1 MDQPRTRRLLII
13 LSIVSLVV
21 LLAAGGALLYLTRI
35 QAPPTPLAVGGPPPP
50 DILTPPASLDELAA
64 RYPQIAELLKDPS
77 LSSAYKDFL
86 LAYQQGGISAA
97 EELARERGLL
107 DQKRQVR
114 ITLVIDSPENTAAV
128 AAEMDKFGIVVEGT
142 YQDLIDIAVPM
153 RLIEQFAK
161 ADDPSQLFA
170 QLAGMQHII
179 KLRMPMPNRTGQ
191 GASSSEAVETTGA
204 AAWHQAGFTG
214 KGVKVGV
221 LDLGF
226 DDYKRLLGKALPESV
241 TVKSFVSGQDVD
253 QSDEIHGTA
262 CAEIVHAMAPD
273 AELYLAY
280 YNGSETGLGR
290 AVEWLVSQNV
300 HIISHSANGLVGPM
314 DGTGSQSR
322 LVDEVASKGILWVN
336 SSGNYATEHYGF
348 TFNDEK
354 GDGKHVFPDGDQAML
369 YNPPSEDARI
379 ILNWDDWGRDSTEDY
394 DLYLYDS
401 SGKLV
406 AASEESQQ
414 GEPGDRPVEAIRMS
428 APKQKS
434 YYIVIVAKQ
443 ITRPAVFNLFA
454 LDSKL
459 GYYSAEY
466 SLGTPGD
473 ARGALTVGAI
483 AWRTSRLESFSS
495 QGPTMDNRLKP
506 EITAPDG
513 VTTQSYRPR
522 AFNGTSASTPHV
534 AGAAALV
541 MSRFPDQK
549 AADVAA
555 FLASNSVDLGPS
567 GPDAA
572 YGRGRLQLP
581 PPTQAQ
587 PQPAQPQPPVIVTVQ
602 PVGPQPIGPQPGPGQ
617 ETGAGATTGVLACL
631 SLLVC
636 GGAVGSL
643 GGLALLLVLARPKPR
658 PVPASPHV
666 SGGPAP
672 LEPAIKP
679 GPRPQPPVQPIAA
692 LALVGVTGQ
701 RITLQ
706 MGKNTV
712 GRTPEN
718 DIHLDDPQV
727 SRRHAEITWDGVR
740 CTVADLGSSNGTFVN
755 NRRLTP
761 NLPESICPGDR
772 VVFGTSSAWMVTAV

>member
-1 MDQPRTRRLLII
+1 
-13 LSIVSLVV
+13 
-21 LLAAGGALLYLTRI
+21 
-35 QAPPTPLAVGGPPPP
+35 
-50 DILTPPASLDELAA
+50 
-64 RYPQIAELLKDPS
+64 
-77 LSSAYKDFL
+77 LSSCACRCP
-86 LAYQQGGISAA
+86 I
-97 EELARERGLL
+97 
-107 DQKRQVR
+107 
-114 ITLVIDSPENTAAV
+114 
-128 AAEMDKFGIVVEGT
+128 
-142 YQDLIDIAVPM
+142 
-153 RLIEQFAK
+153 
-161 ADDPSQLFA
+161 
-170 QLAGMQHII
+170 
-179 KLRMPMPNRTGQ
+179 
-191 GASSSEAVETTGA
+191 
-204 AAWHQAGFTG
+204 
-214 KGVKVGV
+214 
-221 LDLGF
+221 DLGF
-226 DDYKRLLGKALPESV
+226 DDYKRLLGKTLPERV
-241 TVKSFVSGQDVD
+241 TAKSFVSGHDVD

-322 LVDEVASKGILWVN
+322 LVDGVASKGILWVN
-336 SSGNYATEHYGF
+336 SSGNYATEHYTF
-348 TFNDEK
+348 TFDDEK
-354 GDGKHVFPDGDQAML
+354 GDGKHVFPDGAQALL

-379 ILNWDDWGRDSTEDY
+379 VLNWDDWGHDSTEDY

-414 GEPGDRPVEAIRMS
+414 GQPGDRPVEAIRMS

-434 YYIVIVAKQ
+434 YYIVIIAKQ

-454 LDSKL
+454 LDSRL
-459 GYYSAEY
+459 GYTSPEY

-541 MSRFPDQK
+541 MSRFPDLK

-555 FLASNSVDLGPS
+555 FLASNAVDLGPS

-581 PPTQAQ
+581 PVTQAQ

-602 PVGPQPIGPQPGPGQ
+602 PVGAQPGPGQ
-617 ETGAGATTGVLACL
+617 GTGAGATTGVLACL

-658 PVPASPHV
+658 PVPAPPFVSGGASPHV
-666 SGGPAP
+666 PGVPLRPAVQP
-672 LEPAIKP
+672 SV
-679 GPRPQPPVQPIAA
+679 RPQPPAPPMTA
-692 LALVGVTGQ
+692 LALVGMAGQ
-701 RITLQ
+701 RITLR
-706 MGKNTV
+706 MGKSTV

-718 DIHLDDPQV
+718 EIHLDDPQV

-740 CTVADLGSSNGTFVN
+740 CTVTDLGSSNGTFVN
-755 NRRLTP
+755 SRRLTP
-761 NLPESICPGDR
+761 NLPETIRPGDR
-772 VVFGTSSAWMVTAV
+772 VLFGTSSAWTVTAGS